1 MLMVMVVTE
10 KGSTGGRSGVIQ
22 DWLSRGTTTFE
33 IVTGK
38 RGSRYIPRA
47 AVQSSESHT
56 QKAAVFNCL
65 NSLSPSRKLETE
77 HQKHAVKKLAYL
89 FIILFFSKKA

>member
-1 MLMVMVVTE
+1 MIYLKHLVQCLPHSECTRNVNGYGGDRE
-10 KGSTGGRSGVIQ
+10 RKYRRKIYGSAGLALQ
-22 DWLSRGTTTFE
+22 GTATFE

-56 QKAAVFNCL
+56 QKAAVFSCL
-65 NSLSPSRKLETE
+65 NSLSPSRKSETE
-77 HQKHAVKKLAYL
+77 H
-89 FIILFFSKKA
+89 